1 MGHSDR
7 ISCVLGL
14 LVLAVV
20 VACKGSSS
28 SEAAPGASGA
38 TTLAAAQSGEKL
50 IKCGDFFSRA
60 DVAALG
66 FDASRYDEGATQQSE
81 GLNVLCH
88 IGQVLAAI
96 SGGRAYDMTRDGAE
110 DAIKKGIIK
119 KGEGPAIGSASHW
132 TVMGPMSTVAFR
144 STSKKYAA
152 TISGRDQTSVEKVA
166 RALDA
171 KMN

>member
-1 MGHSDR
+1 MGRSDR
-7 ISCVLGL
+7 TSCVLGL
-14 LVLAVV
+14 LALAVV
-20 VACKGSSS
+20 VACKGGSS
-28 SEAAPGASGA
+28 SETAPAASGA
-38 TTLAAAQSGEKL
+38 ATLSLPQFGEKL
-50 IKCGDFFSRA
+50 IKCGDFFSKG

-66 FDASRYDEGATQQSE
+66 FDASRYDEGATQHSE

-88 IGQVLAAI
+88 IGDVLAAI
-96 SGGRAYDMTRDGAE
+96 SGGRAYDLTRDGAE

-119 KGEGPAIGSASHW
+119 KGEGPVIGSAAHW
-132 TVMGPMSTVAFR
+132 TVMAPMNTVAFK

-152 TISGRDQTSVEKVA
+152 TLSGRDKASVEKVA